1 MSREQARA
9 LREQEQVEGG
19 AGRAAGPRL
28 CEAQAPDL
36 GTVARVPAADGVLIV
51 LECSLALDLS
61 KLTG

>member
-1 MSREQARA
+1 MGKDIYKHRYKYS
-9 LREQEQVEGG
+9 
-19 AGRAAGPRL
+19 
-28 CEAQAPDL
+28 EAQAPDL

>member
-1 MSREQARA
+1 M
-9 LREQEQVEGG
+9 EGG